1 MEINSKQR
9 KTLEKLAHDLQ
20 PVVIVGGAGVTDGV
34 LTMVKNSLDAHE
46 LLKIK
51 FNEFKDE
58 KIELTKQICDYCE
71 ATLVRIIGNVAI
83 LYKQNEKEEDR
94 KIIL

>member
-1 MEINSKQR
+1 MKVEI
-9 KTLEKLAHDLQ
+9 TY
-20 PVVIVGGAGVTDGV
+20 
-34 LTMVKNSLDAHE
+34 
-46 LLKIK
+46 
-51 FNEFKDE
+51 KDE